1 MIKAEKQDKVI
12 HLILPY
18 PNATLNPNAC
28 KHFYMKAKIKSKA
41 KAIGYELAKLDYGA
55 FSNENRLELL
65 LIVHRKDKRVYDLD
79 NVLASAKSVLDGVFS
94 GLGIDDSLVDK
105 ITIQRGEVDKIN
117 SRLELFIF
125 EIKN

>member
-1 MIKAEKQDKVI
+1 MIKTEKQNKVI

-18 PNATLNPNAC
+18 PNATLNPNTC

-41 KAIGYELAKLDYGA
+41 KVIGYELAKLDYGA
-55 FSNENRLELL
+55 FPNENRLELL

-94 GLGIDDSLVDK
+94 GLGVDDSLVDK